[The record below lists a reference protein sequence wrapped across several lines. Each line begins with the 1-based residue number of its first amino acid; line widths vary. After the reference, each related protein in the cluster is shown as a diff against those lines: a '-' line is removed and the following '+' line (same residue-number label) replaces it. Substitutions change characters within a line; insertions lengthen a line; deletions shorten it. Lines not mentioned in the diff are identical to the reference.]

1 MVPDPIHLMR
11 LAYLDCFAGISGTML
26 LGALVHAGAD
36 LDAIADALNDLPT
49 GGYVLEQEALD
60 MAGVPS
66 IRVVVKGRTGGVI
79 HTYASIRSMLEG
91 SDLPGDPQRTALRTF
106 RLLAEAEARIH
117 GREPDLVTFFDSGEP
132 DVIVPILGTALALHQ
147 LEVDRVFASAIP
159 TGLGMVRT
167 EHGMLPIP
175 SPVVMALLTGV
186 PTYSRGIPVELV
198 TPVGA
203 AILTSV
209 AEGYGEI
216 PLMRPDRVGYGAGE
230 LRLDF
235 PNVLRVL
242 IGEGVGP
249 GPPGPPAEEV
259 VLQVKMSGLG
269 PQAVP
274 ALLRDLI
281 DSGAIDAWL
290 TPIVSTDGEPGV
302 MVSAVVTPPT
312 RAAIQRMLQR
322 RAGQAEVRAVP
333 LRPTS

>member
-1 MVPDPIHLMR
+1 MI
-11 LAYLDCFAGISGTML
+11 

-36 LDAIADALNDLPT
+36 LDAISDVVNDLPT
-49 GGYVLEQEALD
+49 AGYVLEQVAVD
-60 MAGVPS
+60 VGGVPS
-66 IRVVVKGRTGGVI
+66 VRIIVKNLTDGVI
-79 HTYASIRSMLEG
+79 HTYASIRSMVEEA
-91 SDLPGDPQRTALRTF
+91 DLPGDPRRTALRAF
-106 RLLAEAEARIH
+106 QLLAEAEARIH
-117 GREPDLVTFFDSGEP
+117 SREPDLVTFFDSGEA
-132 DVIVPILGTALALHQ
+132 VLVPILGTALALHQ

-159 TGLGMVRT
+159 TGLGMSRT
-167 EHGMLPIP
+167 EHGLVPIP

-186 PTYSRGIPVELV
+186 PTYSRGIPAELV

-203 AILTSV
+203 AILAAV

-242 IGEGVGP
+242 IGTSAGP
-249 GPPGPPAEEV
+249 GPPGPPAEEI

-269 PQAVP
+269 PQDVR

-281 DSGAIDAWL
+281 DSGAADAWL
-290 TPIVSTDGEPGV
+290 TPIVDADGEPAM
-302 MVSAVVTPPT
+302 MVSAIVAPPA
-312 RAAIQRMLQR
+312 RAAIRTMLQR

-333 LRPTS
+333 LRPGT